1 MKKVEDAKVE
11 KITAE
16 ELEKLQGFVQGM
28 NKTQLNI
35 GGLEAQKMEL
45 LNQVAQIKEMLN
57 EFQADLEKTYGDV
70 SINLQDGAITPNDAD
85 NKED

>member
-16 ELEKLQGFVQGM
+16 EIEKLQGFVQGM
-28 NKTQLNI
+28 NQAQLNI

-57 EFQADLEKTYGDV
+57 EFQADLEKSYGKV
-70 SINLQDGAITPNDAD
+70 SVSLVDGTISEDAD

>member
-28 NKTQLNI
+28 NQAQLNI

-57 EFQADLEKTYGDV
+57 EFQADLEKSYGKV
-70 SINLQDGAITPNDAD
+70 SVSLVDGTISEDAD